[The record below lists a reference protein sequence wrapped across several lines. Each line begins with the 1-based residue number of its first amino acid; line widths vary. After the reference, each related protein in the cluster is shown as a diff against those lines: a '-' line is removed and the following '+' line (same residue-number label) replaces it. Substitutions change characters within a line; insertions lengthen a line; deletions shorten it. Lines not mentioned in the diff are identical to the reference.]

1 MRRDV
6 LMLAADLARREE
18 PFVLAT
24 VVRREPASSARAG
37 DMAVVTAD
45 GEFHGWLG
53 GSCTRPTVVREA
65 MRALADGRPGL
76 IALSPH
82 PEADRRAGVSVF
94 PMTCHSGGTVD
105 IAIEPV
111 LPRPRLVVFGLSPA
125 ARALARLAIAMGYA
139 VEAADPEAD
148 EAAFPGADRI
158 WKGKPSPERKLGAR
172 AFAVVA
178 TMGERDEEAI
188 LEALALEPDYLGVVS
203 SSKRFA
209 QISETLA
216 ARGAAPESL
225 ERIHNP
231 AGFDIGAQTPEEIAV
246 SILAEIVYAS
256 RKGAGVEEASQEPAG
271 AQEID
276 PVCGMTV
283 EVSTAEHRGEAGG
296 RTYYFCCAGC
306 RTRFLA
312 APERYL
318 TGAAPGGAA

>member
-37 DMAVVTAD
+37 DMAVITAD
-45 GEFHGWLG
+45 GGFHGWLG
-53 GSCTRPTVVREA
+53 GSCTKPTVVREA
-65 MRALADGRPGL
+65 LRALAEGRPAL
-76 IALSPH
+76 LALSPH
-82 PEADRRAGVSVF
+82 PDADRRAGVAVF

-125 ARALARLAIAMGYA
+125 ARVLARLAAAMGYA

-148 EAAFPGADRI
+148 EEAFPGADRL
-158 WKGKPSPERKLGAR
+158 WTGPPSSEKRPGGR

-188 LEALALEPDYLGVVS
+188 LEALALEPDYLGVIAS
-203 SSKRFA
+203 AKRFS
-209 QISETLA
+209 QIRDTLLS
-216 ARGAAPESL
+216 RGAKEESL
-225 ERIHNP
+225 ARIHSP
-231 AGFDIGAQTPEEIAV
+231 AGFDIGAQTPEEIAI

-256 RKGAGVEEASQEPAG
+256 RKAAEAEEAPPEPAG
-271 AQEID
+271 AEAID

-283 EVSTAEHRGEAGG
+283 EVATAKHRAEVGG
-296 RTYYFCCAGC
+296 QAWYFCCGGC
-306 RTRFLA
+306 RDRFVA
-312 APERYL
+312 APERYQA
-318 TGAAPGGAA
+318 GAAPGGMA

>member
-6 LMLAADLARREE
+6 LMLAADLARREV

-37 DMAVVTAD
+37 DMAVITAD

-53 GSCTRPTVVREA
+53 GSCTRPTVIREA
-65 MRALADGRPGL
+65 LRALADGRPTL
-76 IALSPH
+76 LALSPR
-82 PEADRRAGVSVF
+82 PDADRRAGVAVF

-105 IAIEPV
+105 IAIEPM
-111 LPRPRLVVFGLSPA
+111 LPRPRLVVFGLSPV
-125 ARALARLAIAMGYA
+125 ARALARLAGAMGYS

-148 EAAFPGADRI
+148 GDAFPGVERV
-158 WKGKPSPERKLGAR
+158 WTGKPSAEKKPGGR

-188 LEALALEPDYLGVVS
+188 LEAMALEPDYLGVIAS
-203 SSKRFA
+203 AKRFS
-209 QISETLA
+209 QIRETAL
-216 ARGAAPESL
+216 ARGASPEALDRVHS
-225 ERIHNP
+225 P

-256 RKGAGVEEASQEPAG
+256 RKSPEEQQPVDERAG
-271 AQEID
+271 AEAID

-283 EVSTAEHRGEAGG
+283 EIATAKHTAEVGG
-296 RTYYFCCAGC
+296 RAWYFCCGGC
-306 RTRFLA
+306 RDRFVA
-312 APERYL
+312 APERWRE
-318 TGAAPGGAA
+318 GVASGGTA